1 MSQLT
6 FLGSCRE
13 IGRAGF
19 FIEQNDKSVLVDYG
33 VKFTEPPSFPDMIPT
48 TGLQGVA
55 LTHAHLDHSGGIPR
69 ILAKS
74 EASLF
79 CTPATRDL
87 SSLLLR
93 DMYKISR
100 GPLPI

>member
-19 FIEQNDKSVLVDYG
+19 FVEQNDESVLVDYG

-48 TGLQGVA
+48 RGLQGVA

-79 CTPATRDL
+79 CTPATRD
-87 SSLLLR
+87 SSVGA
-93 DMYKISR
+93 SF
-100 GPLPI
+100 